1 MYKDFIF
8 RNPQIY
14 LSKVLFFSSAEL
26 SLTIKSKHQGSMLH
40 STPQSTYFGS
50 NQLLVLIASPLRIPI
65 LFIHQN
71 IPKITQELC
80 MYYLN
85 FGTNPLEDK
94 LIRMALWDSTLVKA
108 QQQRNVTFS
117 IYEKRQTVLVPA
129 NL

>member
-1 MYKDFIF
+1 
-8 RNPQIY
+8 
-14 LSKVLFFSSAEL
+14 
-26 SLTIKSKHQGSMLH
+26 MLH

-50 NQLLVLIASPLRIPI
+50 NQLLVLIASPPRIPI
-65 LFIHQN
+65 LSFDHLIYQN
-71 IPKITQELC
+71 APEITQELC

-94 LIRMALWDSTLVKA
+94 LTRMALWDSTLVKA